1 MVPLKCNFWIT
12 LEMLLINCEVNLIL
26 AQSANCV
33 ILYPNITN
41 QTPAFTRT
49 ETKVY
54 IPAVTLS
61 TQDNAKLFPQ
71 LKLGFKT
78 TIKWN
83 KDKAKPELLG
93 RNVT

>member
-1 MVPLKCNFWIT
+1 MT

-33 ILYPNITN
+33 ILHPNITN

-49 ETKVY
+49 ETKLY
-54 IPAVTLS
+54 IPALY
-61 TQDNAKLFPQ
+61 
-71 LKLGFKT
+71 LGFKT

-83 KDKAKPELLG
+83 KHKAKPELLG